1 MRFYDAGCHNRS
13 SCRAW
18 LLAAAVLWSV
28 AAMAAEKPFE
38 IQVVDDQ
45 TGRGV
50 PLVELETTGA
60 IRFVTDNAG
69 RIAIDEPGWNGGE
82 FFFHVRSHG
91 YEFKKDGFGYAGAR
105 IQILPGG
112 KETLRIQRT
121 NVAERMYR
129 ITGEGTYHHSKK
141 LGYDTPLEQPLH
153 QPFVNAGVVGQDSAQ
168 AAVYQGAIHWTWG
181 DTTLTRY
188 PLGNFRSSGATSK
201 LSSDGG
207 LDPSIGIQLDYF
219 KDEKGYSRPVC
230 PLEKDPGVV
239 WLDGLVTVRDDS
251 GRERLVA
258 HYAKLKSL
266 GNMLEHGIVVW
277 NDEQHL
283 FERAATLPLEEK
295 WRFPHGHPLV
305 VSEGED
311 RYVYCG
317 NNTAHVRVKAT
328 LASLLDLAKYESW
341 TCLASDDQ
349 QSEPARGASGS
360 LSWSWSHQRR
370 PTSSSDERR
379 WLKEGKIK
387 PSEAYALPGD
397 VETDD
402 PVELHGGSVRW
413 NEHCKRYILIAV
425 QSAGRS
431 FIGEVWYS
439 EASSPHGPWPKARRI
454 VTHDKYSFYN
464 PVHHSF
470 FDQDGGRR
478 IYFEGT
484 YTHTFSGNP
493 LPTPRYDYNQILY
506 RLDLDDPRLQAVR
519 AGDR

>member
-1 MRFYDAGCHNRS
+1 MRFDDATCYDRS
-13 SCRAW
+13 TGRGW
-18 LLAAAVLWSV
+18 LIAAALLWTT
-28 AAMAAEKPFE
+28 AATGAEKPFE

-60 IRFVTDNAG
+60 LRFITDSAG
-69 RIAIDEPGWNGGE
+69 RIAIDEPRWNGGE

-91 YEFKKDGFGYAGAR
+91 YAFKKDGFGYAGAR
-105 IQILPGG
+105 IQIEHGG
-112 KETLRIQRT
+112 KKILRVHRT

-129 ITGEGTYHHSKK
+129 ITGEGIYHHSEK
-141 LGYDTPLEQPLH
+141 LGYDTPLEQPLY

-168 AAVYQGAIHWTWG
+168 AAVYQGAIYWTWG

-201 LSSDGG
+201 LPSKGG
-207 LDPSIGIQLDYF
+207 LDPAVGIQLDYF

-230 PLEKDPGVV
+230 PLEKDRGVV
-239 WLDGLVTVRDDS
+239 WLDGLVTVHDES

-258 HYAKLKSL
+258 HYAKMKSL
-266 GNMLEHGIVVW
+266 GEMLEHGIVVW
-277 NDEQHL
+277 NDNQHL
-283 FERAATLPLEEK
+283 FERAATLPLEEQ
-295 WRFPHGHPLV
+295 WRFPHGHPLIV
-305 VSEGED
+305 KEGDE
-311 RYVYCG
+311 RYVYSG

-328 LASLLDLAKYESW
+328 LASLLDPIQYEAW
-341 TCLASDDQ
+341 TSLASDDK
-349 QSEPARGASGS
+349 QSEPARGENGA
-360 LSWSWSHQRR
+360 LAWSWRRDRR

-379 WLKEGKIK
+379 WLKQGVIK
-387 PSEAYALPGD
+387 PREAYALPSD
-397 VETDD
+397 VETGE

-413 NEHCKRYILIAV
+413 NAYRKRYILIAV

-439 EASSPHGPWPKARRI
+439 EADSPHGPWSQARRI

-464 PVHHSF
+464 PVQHSF
-470 FDQDGGRR
+470 FDQDGGRQ

-506 RLDLDDPRLQAVR
+506 RLDLNDERLRAVR
-519 AGDR
+519 GAEP